1 MTDSPTGLD
10 ERLAKAEGL
19 ARLAG
24 DELMRWF
31 GRTLEIDR
39 KGAVDLVTDADRAAE
54 ALIARGLAE
63 AFPDD
68 DFLGEETGGSGSGT
82 ADWRWVVDPLDGTT
96 NFVHGLPR
104 FAVSIGAWFRGEPTI
119 GVIAAPAEGHL
130 YMAATGRGATKNG
143 QPMAVSTTDTIGD
156 ALLATGF
163 PYDRRDTVDDLL
175 RPLRSALLS
184 GRGIRRMGAAALD
197 LVDVARGAFDGYWE
211 PRLSP
216 WDVAAGVVLVR
227 EAGGTVTGFGGAPFD
242 PARPQIVA
250 SNGRLHMQLLK
261 VLDGA

>member
-10 ERLAKAEGL
+10 ERLALAERL

-39 KGAVDLVTDADRAAE
+39 KGAVDLVTGADRAAE
-54 ALIARGLAE
+54 SLIARGIAE

-68 DFLGEETGGSGSGT
+68 GFLGEETGVSGRGD
-82 ADWRWVVDPLDGTT
+82 APWRWVVDPLDGTT

-104 FAVSIGAWFRGEPTI
+104 FAVSIGAWFQGEPTV
-119 GVIAAPAEGHL
+119 GVIAAPAEGHV
-130 YMAATGRGATKNG
+130 YVAATGRGATKNG
-143 QPMAVSTTDTIGD
+143 LPIAVSTTESMGD

-163 PYDRRDTVDDLL
+163 PYDRRDTVDALL
-175 RPLRSALLS
+175 RPLRAALLA
-184 GRGIRRMGAAALD
+184 GRGVRRMGAAALD

-211 PRLSP
+211 PRLGP

-227 EAGGTVTGFGGAPFD
+227 EAGGRVTGFGGAPFD
-242 PARPQIVA
+242 PERPHIVA
-250 SNGRLHMQLLK
+250 SNGRLHASLLG
-261 VLDGA
+261 VLDSA

>member
-1 MTDSPTGLD
+1 VTDAPTGLD
-10 ERLAKAEGL
+10 ERLDVAERL
-19 ARLAG
+19 ARLAS
-24 DELMRWF
+24 DELMSWF
-31 GRTLEIDR
+31 GRALDVDR
-39 KGAVDLVTDADRAAE
+39 KGAVDLVTNADRAAE
-54 ALIARGLAE
+54 GLIAAGLAE

-68 DFLGEETGGSGSGT
+68 DFLGEETGGAGRGD

-104 FAVSIGAWFRGEPTI
+104 FAVSIGAWFRGEPTL
-119 GVIAAPAEGHL
+119 GVVMAPAEGHV
-130 YMAATGRGATKNG
+130 YVGATGRGAHKNG
-143 QPMAVSTTDTIGD
+143 APMAVSTTDVLGD

-184 GRGIRRMGAAALD
+184 GRGIRRMGSAALD

-227 EAGGTVTGFGGAPFD
+227 EAGGTVTGFRGAPFD
-242 PARPQIVA
+242 PARPHIVA
-250 SNGRLHMQLLK
+250 SNGRLHAELLQ
-261 VLDGA
+261 VLDRA

>member
-10 ERLAKAEGL
+10 ERLALAERL

-39 KGAVDLVTDADRAAE
+39 KGAVDLVTAADRAAE

-63 AFPDD
+63 AFPGD
-68 DFLGEETGGSGSGT
+68 DFLGEETGASGRGDAS
-82 ADWRWVVDPLDGTT
+82 WRWVVDPLDGTT

-104 FAVSIGAWFRGEPTI
+104 FAVSIGAWFQGEPTL
-119 GVIAAPAEGHL
+119 GVITAPAEGHV
-130 YMAATGRGATKNG
+130 YVAATGRGASKDG
-143 QPMAVSTTDTIGD
+143 VPIRVSTTDTLGD

-163 PYDRRDTVDDLL
+163 PYDRRDTVDELL
-175 RPLRSALLS
+175 RPLRAALLA

-227 EAGGTVTGFGGAPFD
+227 EAGGCVTGFGGAPFD
-242 PARPQIVA
+242 PARPHIVA
-250 SNGRLHMQLLK
+250 SNGRLHASLLK